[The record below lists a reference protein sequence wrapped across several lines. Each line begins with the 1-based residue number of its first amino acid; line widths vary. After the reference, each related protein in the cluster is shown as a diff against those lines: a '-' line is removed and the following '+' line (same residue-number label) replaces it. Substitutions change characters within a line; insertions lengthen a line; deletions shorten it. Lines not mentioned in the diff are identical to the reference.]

1 MTPLET
7 TARLKARIA
16 GGLWLAVVVTGV
28 FAEFVVRG
36 RLIATGDAATTAR
49 NILAHEPLWRL
60 GVMSD
65 LMAGACYLGVVFCLY
80 ELLAPVN
87 RSLSRVGMVLG
98 LLGCAIASANL
109 VNMLAPLALLGDRP
123 YLAGLA
129 PDQAQSLAYV
139 FLKLRGYGAS
149 LALVFYSGFYLSLV
163 GVLVYRSG
171 FFPRILGALLAIAGG
186 CYLVGCFANF
196 LAPEFA
202 GILFPW
208 IFLPGLVA
216 ELAMAVWL
224 STVGLNTGRWAAE
237 NASARASA

>member
-1 MTPLET
+1 MTSLET
-7 TARLKARIA
+7 TARMKARIA
-16 GGLWLAVVVTGV
+16 GGLWLAVVATGV
-28 FAEFVVRG
+28 FAEFVVRD
-36 RLIATGDAATTAR
+36 RLIVTGDAAATAR
-49 NILAHEPLWRL
+49 QILTHESLWRL

-65 LMAGACYLGVVFCLY
+65 LVATASYLGVVFCLY

-87 RSLSRVGMVLG
+87 RSLSRLGMVLG

-109 VNMLAPLALLGDRP
+109 VNMLAPLALLGDKP

-129 PDQAQSLAYV
+129 PDQAQSLAYA

-163 GVLVYRSG
+163 GALVYRSG
-171 FFPRILGALLAIAGG
+171 FFPRILGALLAIAGA
-186 CYLVGCFANF
+186 CYLIGCFANF
-196 LAPEFA
+196 LTPSLA
-202 GILFPW
+202 GVLFPW

-224 STVGLNTGRWAAE
+224 STVGLNTGRWAA
-237 NASARASA
+237 

>member
-1 MTPLET
+1 MTQPSLEA

-28 FAEFVVRG
+28 FAEFLVRD
-36 RLIATGDAATTAR
+36 RLIVTGDAAATAR
-49 NILAHEPLWRL
+49 AILAHPSLWRL
-60 GVMSD
+60 GVISD
-65 LMAGACYLGVVFCLY
+65 LLATTCYLGVVFCLY

-87 RSLSRVGMVLG
+87 RSLSRLGMVLG

-109 VNMLAPLALLGDRP
+109 VNMLAPLALLGGAP
-123 YLAGLA
+123 YLAGLT
-129 PDQAQSLAYV
+129 PDQAQSLAYA

-163 GVLVYRSG
+163 GVLIYRSS
-171 FFPRILGALLAIAGG
+171 FFPPILGALLAIAGV
-186 CYLVGCFANF
+186 CYLIGCFANF
-196 LAPEFA
+196 LAPA
-202 GILFPW
+202 LATVLFPW

-224 STVGLNTGRWAAE
+224 STVGLNAGRWAAE
-237 NASARASA
+237 ARAA